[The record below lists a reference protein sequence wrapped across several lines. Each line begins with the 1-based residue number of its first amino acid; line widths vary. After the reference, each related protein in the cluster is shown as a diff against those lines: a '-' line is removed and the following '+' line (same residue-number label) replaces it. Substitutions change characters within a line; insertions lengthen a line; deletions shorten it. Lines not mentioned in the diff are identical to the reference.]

1 MRARPALTG
10 TAFLVGLGLASPSAL
25 AQPSQTLTPR
35 AHIPAKVAL
44 VPPTAA
50 LGLGMQVKAGEA
62 ATLAAVWKNGADE
75 TLPIYALFAV
85 TNHPD
90 PACPPPDLEA
100 PPAATH
106 SKRSK
111 KSRPSAPPQCP
122 VVALALGTERQ
133 FLRPGALPLPDLSLL
148 PLSDL
153 FLEEEVVSAGSEGG
167 EKAAPVIP
175 APFTASLGPYG
186 LGAETD
192 LQAGF
197 YALLQGAGQAA
208 TRTPPP
214 SEPPPVLMVSTYT
227 GGAHCCDRIRLYYD
241 AGYATPGT
249 VSAQAAGV
257 PGSWRVYEL
266 PQQDGS
272 GLPPVLDVQGDPA
285 VPPVVVLQDQSFDYT
300 FAPHAESIMPPVL
313 TALHLG
319 PPGPDGLR
327 PLMATDMTASPAYRS
342 YLLASFSR
350 IVAEMTSVSNTPAG
364 KRIAARKLR
373 QNPGFLAYA
382 MAIACRLA
390 ASGGPADQKT
400 QDRIWRAVLQ
410 APVEKNSMFGISP
423 CTLMPQEAQAH
434 CTPAQQRTLPFP
446 QGLRAFLVAQHYLTP
461 AQAENF
467 PTSLP
472 AFEALRQRQAREQ
485 ASAPPRPVQAVEN
498 SSKRR
503 ESSVQPRPRPPV
515 AAESVI
521 SRFRHWLAQA
531 F

>member
-10 TAFLVGLGLASPSAL
+10 TAFLAGLGLTSPAAL

-35 AHIPAKVAL
+35 AHIPAKVAS
-44 VPPTAA
+44 VPPAAA

-62 ATLAAVWKNGADE
+62 ATLAAVWKDGPGE
-75 TLPIYALFAV
+75 TLPIFALFAV

-90 PACPPPDLEA
+90 PACPPPDLETSPA
-100 PPAATH
+100 PSH

-111 KSRPSAPPQCP
+111 GARPSALPQCP
-122 VVALALGTERQ
+122 VVTLALGTERQ
-133 FLRPGALPLPDLSLL
+133 FLRPGAFPLPDLSLL
-148 PLSDL
+148 PLSDP
-153 FLEEEVVSAGSEGG
+153 FLEEEAVSAGPEGG

-197 YALLQGAGQAA
+197 YALLQGPGQAP
-208 TRTPPP
+208 TRTPP

-241 AGYATPGT
+241 AGYDTPGT
-249 VSAQAAGV
+249 VSAQAAGM
-257 PGSWRVYEL
+257 PGPWRVYEL

-272 GLPPVLDVQGDPA
+272 GLPSVLDVPGDPA

-327 PLMATDMTASPAYRS
+327 SLIATDMTASPAYRP

-350 IVAEMTSVSNTPAG
+350 IVAEMTSVPNTPAG
-364 KRIAARKLR
+364 KSAAARKLR

-410 APVEKNSMFGISP
+410 APVEKNSMFGVSP

-446 QGLRAFLVAQHYLTP
+446 QGLRAFLMTQHYLTP

-467 PTSLP
+467 PTSLA
-472 AFEALRQRQAREQ
+472 AFETLRQRQAREQ
-485 ASAPPRPVQAVEN
+485 ANTLPRPVQAVEN
-498 SSKRR
+498 SPKRR
-503 ESSVQPRPRPPV
+503 ESSVQPVLRPPV
-515 AAESVI
+515 AAESLI